1 MGRIGTAFRA
11 FFKALFDAAAA
22 DRIDAAL
29 AGRALPAITTG
40 GETLPKEHTAKEPA
54 APKTP
59 AAPKRSEALT
69 LLAALQREAR
79 LVDLIQE
86 PLGDYSDEQIGAA
99 ARNVLKDSAGVIERF
114 FALKRVS
121 DKAEGEST
129 EVPAGYDPARYRLV
143 GNVSGNGPHRG
154 SLTHAG
160 WEATSV
166 NLPAWTGSNNSALV
180 VAPAEVEV

>member
-1 MGRIGTAFRA
+1 MGRIGVAFRA

-29 AGRALPAITTG
+29 AGRALPAVITG
-40 GETLPKEHTAKEPA
+40 GETLPKENVPAKAPA
-54 APKTP
+54 V
-59 AAPKRSEALT
+59 PKRSEALT

-99 ARNVLKDSAGVIERF
+99 ARNVLRDSAGVVDRF

-121 DKAEGEST
+121 SQTEGDQA
-129 EVPAGYDPARYRLV
+129 EVPAGYDPARFRLV
-143 GNVSGNGPHRG
+143 GNVAGNGPHRG

-160 WEATSV
+160 WEATQV
-166 NLPAWTGSNNSALV
+166 NLPAWTGSNSSALV
-180 VAPAEVEV
+180 VAPAEVEI